1 VINLNQNC
9 SFLDEIF
16 LSKNQNLVTEFSFF
30 FTPKKKIHQK
40 NGGKKK
46 AASQKESVGN
56 MSL

>member
-30 FTPKKKIHQK
+30 SPPKKKIHQK